1 MASTGC
7 SLKAQAKINL
17 SLHIEG
23 RRTDGYHE
31 LSGLV
36 VFADIAD
43 QLDFTIGCE
52 AGIPEEQ
59 QSQWSLKLD
68 GPFADQLQGSSDLT
82 DDNLILK
89 AVRAYLQSGA
99 QPTPGVFTLI
109 KNLPIASGMGGGS
122 SDAAATLKILQHFN
136 PSPLAEEE
144 LLRLALKLGAD
155 VPMCLNLKAQMIGGI
170 GEVSEPINDLE
181 PLPAVLVN
189 PGVDVETKAV
199 FHELN
204 ALTLPADYVTE
215 HPQLPD
221 VRSCKAVIDWLQS
234 QRNDLQAPALRIAPV
249 IADVIGELT
258 GSQNCQLARISG
270 SGATC
275 FGLYDSEE
283 AAEQAAV
290 RIRVAKPEWW
300 VVATMLN

>member
-1 MASTGC
+1 MASKGC

-23 RRTDGYHE
+23 RRADGYHE

-52 AGIPEEQ
+52 VGILEEQ
-59 QSQWSLKLD
+59 QSQWSLKLA

-82 DDNLILK
+82 GNNLILK
-89 AVRAYLQSGA
+89 AVRTYLQSGA
-99 QPTPGVFTLI
+99 QPTPGVFALI

-122 SDAAATLKILQHFN
+122 SDAAATLKILQQLN
-136 PSPLAEEE
+136 PSPLPEDE
-144 LLRLALKLGAD
+144 LQQLALKLGAD
-155 VPMCLNLKAQMIGGI
+155 VPMCLNPRAQVIGGI
-170 GEVSEPINDLE
+170 GEVSEPVKNFE

-204 ALTLPADYVTE
+204 APTLPADYVIDN
-215 HPQLPD
+215 PQLPD
-221 VRSCKAVIDWLQS
+221 VRSCRAVIDWLQS

-249 IADVIGELT
+249 IADVIGELA
-258 GSQNCQLARISG
+258 GSQNCQLARMSG

-275 FGLYDSEE
+275 FGLYDSKE
-283 AAEQAAV
+283 AAEQAAE
-290 RIRVAKPEWW
+290 RIRAARPEWW